1 MILRQNSG
9 YKEVGWGGV
18 VWDIE
23 RNSVT
28 RTKIGLNKGV
38 FVRNRRYLKDLNN
51 LKLHNESLAITWDV
65 ALEMPFA

>member
-1 MILRQNSG
+1 M
-9 YKEVGWGGV
+9 